1 MEHFNSC
8 LFWSLEEF
16 IISVFEFSLKSI
28 ATPDAFEMSLE
39 CKREFPFHSLSHLVV
54 EVVVVESVSCKKA
67 ISIFRFTN
75 NSKVSLLLLSF

>member
-16 IISVFEFSLKSI
+16 VISVFEFSLKSI
-28 ATPDAFEMSLE
+28 ATPEAFEMSLE
-39 CKREFPFHSLSHLVV
+39 CKREFPFHSLSHLSAASGV
-54 EVVVVESVSCKKA
+54 ERVSRKKA